1 MTGEALHATSAE
13 DPRQQPTPPDPPA
26 ADLAE
31 AASQPFALPEGYD
44 AETKYASFWVGA
56 WRRFRRN
63 RLAMFGLVF
72 ASLIVLIA
80 IFAPVLTPYDYDKID
95 MMNTLQGPTAAHP
108 FGTDELGRDILTRI
122 FYGARPML
130 LVGILTGVLGLAIG
144 VPIGVLAGYLGGIF
158 DWLVTRLIDM
168 FSALPWYLI
177 VLYLVMVLSPS
188 LENLILAMVI
198 TGWVGSCR
206 LMRGLTFSIR
216 EQDYIE
222 AARALGIPRWR
233 VIVFHVL
240 PQAAPLLLWGFAS
253 GIPTA
258 VFAEAGLSFLGMG
271 VRPPR
276 PSWGRMLSDSGYY
289 WQIWPHMIIFPA
301 AMITL
306 SVLAFQGIADGL
318 RKALDVS
325 ENI

>member
-1 MTGEALHATSAE
+1 M
-13 DPRQQPTPPDPPA
+13 
-26 ADLAE
+26 
-31 AASQPFALPEGYD
+31 
-44 AETKYASFWVGA
+44 
-56 WRRFRRN
+56 
-63 RLAMFGLVF
+63 MF
-72 ASLIVLIA
+72 
-80 IFAPVLTPYDYDKID
+80 
-95 MMNTLQGPTAAHP
+95 
-108 FGTDELGRDILTRI
+108 
-122 FYGARPML
+122 GARPML
-130 LVGILTGVLGLAIG
+130 LVGVLTGLAGLAIG

-158 DWLVTRLIDM
+158 DWIVTRLIDM

-188 LENLILAMVI
+188 LENLILAMII
-198 TGWVGSCR
+198 TGWVSSCR
-206 LMRGLTFSIR
+206 MMRGLTFSIR

-222 AARALGIPRWR
+222 AARALGIPTWR

-240 PQAAPLLLWGFAS
+240 PQAAPLLLWGFAA
-253 GIPTA
+253 GIPNS

-276 PSWGRMLSDSGYY
+276 PSWGQMLADSGYY
-289 WQIWPHMIIFPA
+289 WQFWPHMFIFPSV
-301 AMITL
+301 MITL